1 MNTKGF
7 ELRSHSTKVTNFRDD
22 EEVKSTYYAEI
33 EELVKK
39 ATGASKVIVFD
50 HTVRKSSVTKLNTLG
65 AAGAA
70 AGSVV
75 RVHCDYD
82 EESAPRRFR

>member
-1 MNTKGF
+1 M
-7 ELRSHSTKVTNFRDD
+7 
-22 EEVKSTYYAEI
+22 VKE
-33 EELVKK
+33 
-39 ATGASKVIVFD
+39 ATGASKVFVFD
-50 HTVRKSSVTKLNTLG
+50 HTVRRSSVTNLNTLG

-82 EESAPRRFR
+82 NVSAPRRFR